1 MGGSSGLSALDYPT
15 STPGGQEFLQNF
27 MQSNGMLLDIAA
39 AAVDAVASSGD
50 FPGAEGKA
58 SGHVDG
64 KVYYGAS
71 KKASQQQQ
79 QQQQQQQRSGLG
91 LGTAAAAAFAA
102 SPMAAFARSGGA
114 DMVQSASNTLLPPT
128 DLSLLRLE
136 TDFMGF

>member
-1 MGGSSGLSALDYPT
+1 MG
-15 STPGGQEFLQNF
+15 
-27 MQSNGMLLDIAA
+27 
-39 AAVDAVASSGD
+39 
-50 FPGAEGKA
+50 GKA

-71 KKASQQQQ
+71 KKAS
-79 QQQQQQQRSGLG
+79 QQQQQQRSGLG

-136 TDFMGF
+136 TDFMGFGSPSAVQHQQYQTPGKAVAPPADSAAMTSEDVLRKTTPPDEPVPTVQA